1 MPSNKVK
8 CSYGP
13 TNSYVVSTPI
23 GDVQVVS
30 CPKGLHSVSQ
40 IGDTDEY
47 FSPDI
52 SVKVDVKS
60 QLYQDNGYTYKPALQ
75 CVEWLQN
82 YFRPSTDQL
91 KLPSLCH
98 SIFKEGSFCST
109 AQKVLADQVLFGQTI
124 SYKSLA
130 SLCGN
135 EQACRAVGMAMKNN
149 PISIIVPCHRVIK
162 HTGNVGNYHGGQKNK
177 VKHWLL
183 KHEHAI

>member
-1 MPSNKVK
+1 MCLLKR
-8 CSYGP
+8 
-13 TNSYVVSTPI
+13 
-23 GDVQVVS
+23 
-30 CPKGLHSVSQ
+30 
-40 IGDTDEY
+40 
-47 FSPDI
+47 DI
-52 SVKVDVKS
+52 
-60 QLYQDNGYTYKPALQ
+60 TH
-75 CVEWLQN
+75 VEMVYL
-82 YFRPSTDQL
+82 R
-91 KLPSLCH
+91 LPLSLCALPKKH
-98 SIFKEGSFCST
+98 SYLITYGYILSGSFCST